1 MSVGPS
7 LNILASVAGTPL
19 AQTNGSEIDRT
30 RRQTDA
36 FKIQLHQ
43 ESKADSAA
51 EVAASDGEGTSV
63 TERDA
68 DGRQAWE
75 VPVRTIK
82 FKSTTSQSR
91 RPMAYDPA
99 NDSGTELDLT
109 G

>member
-1 MSVGPS
+1 MSVGPTVS
-7 LNILASVAGTPL
+7 ILASAAGTPM
-19 AQTNGSEIDRT
+19 AQVKGSEIDTT
-30 RRQTDA
+30 RRQTEA

-43 ESKADSAA
+43 ESKAESAA
-51 EVAASDGEGTSV
+51 GVAASDGEGKSV

-75 VPVRTIK
+75 VPARSK
-82 FKSTTSQSR
+82 TTRPTDEKR

-99 NDSGTELDLT
+99 NDSGTELDLC

>member
-7 LNILASVAGTPL
+7 VSILASAAGTPL
-19 AQTNGSEIDRT
+19 AQIKGSEIDRT

-36 FKIQLHQ
+36 FKIQLYQ

-51 EVAASDGEGTSV
+51 GVAASDGEGTSV

-82 FKSTTSQSR
+82 LKSTTPDGR
-91 RPMAYDPA
+91 RPMAYDPT
-99 NDSGTELDLT
+99 NDSGTELDLC

>member
-7 LNILASVAGTPL
+7 ASILASAAGTPL
-19 AQTNGSEIDRT
+19 AQAKGSEIDRA
-30 RRQTDA
+30 RRETDA

-43 ESKADSAA
+43 ESKADTAA
-51 EVAASDGEGTSV
+51 GVAASDGEGKSV

-75 VPVRTIK
+75 VPQRPT
-82 FKSTTSQSR
+82 KSKTTAVESR

-99 NDSGTELDLT
+99 NDSGTELDLC